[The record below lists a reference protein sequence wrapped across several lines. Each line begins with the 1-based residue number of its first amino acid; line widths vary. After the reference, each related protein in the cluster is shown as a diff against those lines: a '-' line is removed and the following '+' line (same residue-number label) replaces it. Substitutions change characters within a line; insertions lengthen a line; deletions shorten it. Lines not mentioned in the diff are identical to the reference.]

1 MPANPYHLLLVEDNP
16 GDARIVELLL
26 AGLPALPITLAQAG
40 SLHRALAHLELNPM
54 DAVLLDLGLPDSQGL
69 DTFRRLHEPF
79 PRIPIVLLTGSDDE
93 DLGLQ
98 AVQAGAQDYLVKGR
112 IDAMILAR
120 TLRYALERQA
130 LLEAL
135 KACQTEIGNLTRMLP
150 ICSYCKKVRDAEGHW
165 EPVEACLSRLSE
177 QGITHGVCPECSRAV
192 LSAQATSP

>member
-1 MPANPYHLLLVEDNP
+1 MPAPVYHLLLVEDNP

-26 AGLPALPITLAQAG
+26 AGLPAFPTTLAQAG
-40 SLHRALAHLELNPM
+40 NLSRALADLELHAI

-69 DTFRRLHEPF
+69 DTFHRMHEPF

-93 DLGLQ
+93 ALGLE

-112 IDAMILAR
+112 IDAMILGR

-135 KACQTEIGNLTRMLP
+135 KACQVEIRNLTRMLP
-150 ICSYCKKVRDAEGHW
+150 ICAYCKKVRDPDGRW
-165 EPVEACLSRLSE
+165 EPVEVCLSRLSE
-177 QGITHGVCPECSRAV
+177 QGLTHGVCPECSRAV
-192 LSAQATSP
+192 LNGR